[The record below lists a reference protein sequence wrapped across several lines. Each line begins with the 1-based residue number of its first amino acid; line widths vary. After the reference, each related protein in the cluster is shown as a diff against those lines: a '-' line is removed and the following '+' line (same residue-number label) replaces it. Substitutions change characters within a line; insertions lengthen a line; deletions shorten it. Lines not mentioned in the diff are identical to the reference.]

1 MTVIQIYLRNMEDR
15 RSTAR
20 KTWQKLHGVDEM
32 LFFAW
37 FNVMSQQAPSG
48 ANDWLTVELQSERVR
63 AESNGRAEVHYWTWG
78 PQHRT

>member
-15 RSTAR
+15 RSTAH
-20 KTWQKLHGVDEM
+20 KTWQKLHEVDEM
-32 LFFAW
+32 LFFAR

-48 ANDWLTVELQSERVR
+48 ANDWLTVERVR

-78 PQHRT
+78 PQHMT